1 MKKFFPNLVYLLLAL
16 PLGILYFVILV
27 TGYALGA
34 GLIITLV
41 GIPIL
46 VTMIFVTYLL
56 GDLDRAMT
64 SKLLG
69 VKIAKPEAKP
79 AKDDSARSIL
89 VTQLRSLE
97 FWKEFIYLLLKM
109 PLGVIAFTVTIVLIA
124 LSLGLIAAPF
134 ILTYVP
140 EAQMMLWHGFVVD
153 TMQEAL
159 VTSVVGLILGVIS
172 VLLINGFANALGFIS
187 VWALGKGE

>member
-89 VTQLRSLE
+89 VTQLKSLE

-109 PLGVIAFTVTIVLIA
+109 PLGVVAFTVTIVLISV
-124 LSLGLIAAPF
+124 SLGLIAAPF
-134 ILTYVP
+134 IFTYVP

-153 TMQEAL
+153 TMQEAV
-159 VTSVVGLILGVIS
+159 VTSVVGLILGLIS
-172 VLLINGFANALGFIS
+172 MWLINGFASALGSIS
-187 VWALGKGE
+187 VWALGRGE

>member
-109 PLGVIAFTVTIVLIA
+109 PLGVVAFTVTIVLIS

-140 EAQMMLWHGFVVD
+140 QAQMMLWQGFVVD

-159 VTSVVGLILGVIS
+159 VTSVVGLMLGVIS
-172 VLLINGFANALGFIS
+172 VLVINGFASALGSIS

>member
-109 PLGVIAFTVTIVLIA
+109 PLGVIAFTVTIVLIS
-124 LSLGLIAAPF
+124 LSLGLLAAPF

-140 EAQMMLWHGFVVD
+140 EAQMMLWNGFVVD

-159 VTSVVGLILGVIS
+159 MTSVVGLILGVIS